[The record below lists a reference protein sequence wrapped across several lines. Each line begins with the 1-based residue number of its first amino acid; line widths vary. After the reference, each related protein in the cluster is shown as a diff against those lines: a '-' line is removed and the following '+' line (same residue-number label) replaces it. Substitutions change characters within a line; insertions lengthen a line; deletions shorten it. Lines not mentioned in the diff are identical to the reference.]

1 MNDEL
6 KRNIWGGVNRS
17 SNTLDLQLF
26 GSVSNPYT
34 FTLDGNYSV
43 SASIE
48 STLVDLIYY
57 AQVNIKNY
65 ELIAEIP
72 QEHLDYLQSGLV
84 ATNMDG
90 MFEGCSNLLSVPKL
104 NIDTSQCSDM
114 AYMFNNCSSLT
125 SLDLSDFDT
134 GNVTDMEA
142 MFYNCRSLTSLDL
155 SNFNTSKVTD
165 MRWMFEECSSLT
177 SLDLSNFNTSK
188 VTNMYEMF
196 NNCVNLNTIE
206 GIIDMRSCTSYEDMF
221 LKCSKLTGVKIK
233 NPPLGFDGAGLSSDQ
248 YAIVS

>member
-165 MRWMFEECSSLT
+165 M
-177 SLDLSNFNTSK
+177 
-188 VTNMYEMF
+188 YEMF